1 MFYEI
6 YKESSDTRKYI
17 REHLDLIG
25 YKKFSIIHAT
35 VLEID
40 LLYKNPNLSI
50 IAKKLIEEIRE
61 SRRINN
67 CMRTARRRQLGKNTR
82 RKVVKPEWAD
92 EEKIKQIYAKAKAFR
107 DLGIDVHVDHIIPL
121 HAKKNGD
128 HVACGLHVHS
138 NLRIRRAKD
147 NMSKGCKLP
156 EDV

>member
-6 YKESSDTRKYI
+6 YKKSNETQKYI
-17 REHLDLIG
+17 REHLSLLG
-25 YKKFSIIHAT
+25 YKKFSITHAT
-35 VLEID
+35 VHEIEV
-40 LLYKNPNLSI
+40 LYKNENLSI
-50 IAKKLIEEIRE
+50 VVKKLIEEIRE
-61 SRRINN
+61 HRRKNN
-67 CMRTARRRQLGKNTR
+67 CARTARRRQLGKNTKR
-82 RKVVKPEWAD
+82 NIVKPTWAD

-121 HAKKNGD
+121 HAKKDGEY
-128 HVACGLHVHS
+128 VACGLHVHS